1 MAAGAG
7 AAGGAGPG
15 GGPGGAAARR
25 ARFERDGYLALPG
38 FSAPGAVA
46 ALRRRAG
53 ELVAGFEPGPSH
65 EVFSTGPAQ
74 QKAAGG
80 YFLESASRVSFFLEE
95 GAVGPSGELLR
106 GKGQSVNK
114 IGHALHDLDPAFRAF
129 SRSAAVAGLLAELG
143 FERPVPVQ
151 SMYIFKQPK
160 IGGRV
165 VPHQDSTFLWT
176 DPPSV
181 VGLWWALEDAHR
193 GNGCLWALPGSHRE
207 PVARRMVRDEAGQG
221 GVSFR
226 GEDPPWDLEAAVPLE
241 VEAGTLVVLH
251 GQLVHF
257 SHQNTSPASRHAY
270 TMHVVEG
277 GAGTTWSP
285 ENWLQRPADLP
296 LEPLLRPAG

>member
-1 MAAGAG
+1 
-7 AAGGAGPG
+7 
-15 GGPGGAAARR
+15 
-25 ARFERDGYLALPG
+25 
-38 FSAPGAVA
+38 
-46 ALRRRAG
+46 
-53 ELVAGFEPGPSH
+53 
-65 EVFSTGPAQ
+65 
-74 QKAAGG
+74 
-80 YFLESASRVSFFLEE
+80 
-95 GAVGPSGELLR
+95 
-106 GKGQSVNK
+106 
-114 IGHALHDLDPAFRAF
+114 
-129 SRSAAVAGLLAELG
+129 
-143 FERPVPVQ
+143 
-151 SMYIFKQPK
+151 MYIFKQPK

-207 PVARRMVRDEAGQG
+207 PVARRMIRDEAGQG

-277 GAGTTWSP
+277 GAGTAWSP

-296 LEPLLRPAG
+296 LEPLLRPVG